1 MFRHL
6 GGIQVRALLLYRAHG
21 MPHNDGGMFQI
32 LIQGLGQEEIARN
45 SHFVL
50 ILECDLLH
58 ADCLAGVKVVGPL
71 GRALG
76 KSRNAAE
83 GQYAQH
89 GGRYAE

>member
-1 MFRHL
+1 
-6 GGIQVRALLLYRAHG
+6 

-83 GQYAQH
+83 GQYASTAAVMPSN
-89 GGRYAE
+89 RNLCMLISP